1 MRGGARQHERDTA
14 RRTAIP
20 ITVRQLEEIIRIAE
34 ALAKVSLSPFA
45 LASHVDEALRLFR
58 VSIYI
63 YIQPGILF
71 HEHDMITHQL
81 VDLLPLYN
89 GMACRTKGNG
99 KVVYFYL

>member
-1 MRGGARQHERDTA
+1 MS
-14 RRTAIP
+14 IF
-20 ITVRQLEEIIRIAE
+20 IC
-34 ALAKVSLSPFA
+34 
-45 LASHVDEALRLFR
+45 RLHR
-58 VSIYI
+58 YI

-99 KVVYFYL
+99 KVVYFYF